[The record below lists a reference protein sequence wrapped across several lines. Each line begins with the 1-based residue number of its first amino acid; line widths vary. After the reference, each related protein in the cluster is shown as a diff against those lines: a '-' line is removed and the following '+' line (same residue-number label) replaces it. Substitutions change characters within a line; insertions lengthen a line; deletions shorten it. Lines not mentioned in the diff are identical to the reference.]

1 MEKEPLYIMDID
13 YKQARKIAKK
23 FAREN
28 GLELGSYAGRGKH
41 DNAYRWHAEN
51 PENYGMIIGWPG
63 YIFVDDLGVA
73 IFDRGPFI

>member
-1 MEKEPLYIMDID
+1 M
-13 YKQARKIAKK
+13 
-23 FAREN
+23 
-28 GLELGSYAGRGKH
+28 GLSWERGKH

-73 IFDRGPFI
+73 MFDRGPFI